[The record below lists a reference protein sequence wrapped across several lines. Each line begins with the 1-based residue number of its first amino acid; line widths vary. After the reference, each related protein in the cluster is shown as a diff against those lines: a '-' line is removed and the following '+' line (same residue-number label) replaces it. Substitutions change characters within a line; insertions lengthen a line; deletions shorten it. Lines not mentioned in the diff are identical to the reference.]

1 MKKVVIFVLIA
12 LVLIISCSKGPVVK
26 TGIEETSSM
35 PDKEKELARGLDLN
49 SPKLQSYVEELK
61 KEDSVWFKKI
71 STPEIKLTIQ
81 KGNQFSSEQSKKVCD
96 STCNACSQRLN
107 KNLVGSELQQDKIK
121 ADLCICSF
129 DQEVNG
135 GEYYSCLDEANRVIY
150 SELFEGLIKDDPSL
164 FPKLN
169 QMYFMFTNYDKEKVS
184 NTFCDNV
191 CGYCAT
197 KFGQELEFSS
207 APTLNEEGDLQCVCQ
222 TTDYSV
228 NYYRVNSCVAD
239 IIKIL
244 PSK

>member
-1 MKKVVIFVLIA
+1 MKKVVILVLIA
-12 LVLIISCSKGPVVK
+12 LLLIVSCSKESIK
-26 TGIEETSSM
+26 GIEREVSM
-35 PDKEKELARGLDLN
+35 PDKEKELAKGLDLN
-49 SPKLQSYVEELK
+49 SPKLQSYVNELK

-81 KGNQFSSEQSKKVCD
+81 KGNQFSSEQSKKVCNT
-96 STCNACSQRLN
+96 TCNACSQRLG

-121 ADLCICSF
+121 ADLCVCSF

-135 GEYYSCLDEANRVIY
+135 GEYYSCLDEANRAIY
-150 SELFEGLIKDDPSL
+150 TELFDGLIKKDPSL

-169 QMYFMFTNYDKEKVS
+169 QMYFMFTNYEKEKVS
-184 NTFCDNV
+184 NTLCDNV

-197 KFGQELEFSS
+197 KFNQKLDFTS
-207 APTLNEEGDLQCVCQ
+207 APTINEEGDLQCVCQ

-239 IIKIL
+239 LITIM